1 MNISMTGSLE
11 KRVRI
16 QNKLTLFEII
26 LIKST
31 QFEIGIRN
39 YWVQNVDE
47 RLLICI
53 KVERANGKVK
63 VTTLK

>member
-1 MNISMTGSLE
+1 MTGGLQ
-11 KRVRI
+11 KRVRK

-39 YWVQNVDE
+39 YWLQNVDE
-47 RLLICI
+47 RSLIYM
-53 KVERANGKVK
+53 KVQRANGKVK

>member
-1 MNISMTGSLE
+1 MNINMTGSLQ

-16 QNKLTLFEII
+16 QNNLTLFEII

-47 RLLICI
+47 RSLICI
-53 KVERANGKVK
+53 KVERANAKVK